1 MIDLQKK
8 KKNGKILKRKENM
21 RNSPKGKLEKEN

>member
-1 MIDLQKK
+1 MIDLQK

>member
-1 MIDLQKK
+1 MIDLQK

-21 RNSPKGKLEKEN
+21 RNSPKGKLGKEN